1 MFLVQLIVFQIIIF
15 GALILA
21 LRHIL
26 TRNISSATSHLDHL
40 NDEFIRREEDVKARQ
55 AEADKYYQETIAKA
69 KDEADTLRLE
79 TGRKIQEEQDKIL
92 ETARVHSEEMI
103 AKAEKTKSMMVNEL
117 KAEMEERVTGHIRDI
132 LLKVF
137 PSKLQE
143 EIHHR
148 WIQDLL
154 SGDVHLLANVRIP
167 EDVETAKIT
176 SAFALLP
183 RERDALREKFKT
195 QVGRTFT
202 FEEHVDASLLGGFIV
217 VVGSLVLDGTIVN
230 KVQQLTS
237 EHV

>member
-40 NDEFIRREEDVKARQ
+40 NDEFVRREEEVKARQ
-55 AEADKYYQETIAKA
+55 VEADKYYQETTAKA
-69 KDEADTLRLE
+69 KDDADALRLDA
-79 TGRKIQEEQDKIL
+79 GKKIQEEKDKIL
-92 ETARVHSEEMI
+92 EAARIQSEEMI
-103 AKAEKTKSMMVNEL
+103 AKAEKTKSLMVNEL
-117 KAEMEERVTGHIRDI
+117 KNEMETRVTGHIRDI
-132 LLKVF
+132 LIKIF
-137 PSKLQE
+137 PEKLQE

-154 SGDVHLLANVRIP
+154 SGEVHLLANVRIP
-167 EDVETAKIT
+167 EEVDAVQIT

-183 RERDALREKFKT
+183 RERDALKAKFKS
-195 QVGRTFT
+195 QVGREFT
-202 FEEHVDASLLGGFIV
+202 FEENVDASLLGGFIV